1 MFSFSDSVFT
11 YSQDLDNKGG
21 SEYWMLEQHSGYIQK
36 LTDSDSRRRD
46 IRNCID
52 ELTGFGKYWF
62 VNEFD
67 INCRL
72 RFSGECIIKLLPVSC
87 DVSGRVSPVVVFF
100 NIFELQ
106 AENLSRIVFLI
117 ERKLGRKL
125 SEKSMEG
132 MNKLEKYLSWPRW
145 FLFLNVLFFSRST
158 K

>member
-21 SEYWMLEQHSGYIQK
+21 AEYWMLEQYSGYIQK

-52 ELTGFGKYWF
+52 ELTSFGKYWF

-67 INCRL
+67 ISCRL
-72 RFSGECIIKLLPVSC
+72 KLSGECIITLLPVSC
-87 DVSGRVSPVVVFF
+87 DASGRDSPVVVIF

-106 AENLSRIVFLI
+106 KENINRVIFLI

-125 SEKSMEG
+125 SEKSIKG
-132 MNKLEKYLSWPRW
+132 MSKLESYLRWPRW
-145 FLFLNVLFFSRST
+145 VLFINILFFSRSA